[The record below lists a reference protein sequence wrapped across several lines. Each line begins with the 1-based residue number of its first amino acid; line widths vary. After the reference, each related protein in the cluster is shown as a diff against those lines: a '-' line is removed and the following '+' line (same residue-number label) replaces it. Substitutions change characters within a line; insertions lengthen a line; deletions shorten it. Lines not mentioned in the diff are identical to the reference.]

1 MQFMTI
7 KKSMCLLLASVITAS
22 TPAVAAETVNTT
34 STDVAI
40 SDGVLVGTV
49 LNKEAKPVAGLN
61 VQLLHETKVI
71 ASATSDEKGQFAIRG
86 LRNGSHVLQV
96 GTVQQPV
103 RFWGTQAAPPSAVS
117 KIAVVVDEKVVRGQT
132 MGMGGGLAGNLVPF
146 AIFGG
151 ALGATL
157 AATIGADEPAPA
169 SP

>member
-71 ASATSDEKGQFAIRG
+71 ASATSDEKGQFAIH
-86 LRNGSHVLQV
+86 NHQ
-96 GTVQQPV
+96 
-103 RFWGTQAAPPSAVS
+103 
-117 KIAVVVDEKVVRGQT
+117 
-132 MGMGGGLAGNLVPF
+132 
-146 AIFGG
+146 
-151 ALGATL
+151 
-157 AATIGADEPAPA
+157 
-169 SP
+169 SPHA